1 MFKKDRI
8 LGIQIKSY
16 QLTLFSNVKIYDIII
31 HLPGV
36 ITKEQITRFFN
47 PSLILMVRAF
57 INEQQ
62 FKLVWYTL

>member
-1 MFKKDRI
+1 MFKKDHI

-36 ITKEQITRFFN
+36 ITKEQITRFFD
-47 PSLILMVRAF
+47 PS
-57 INEQQ
+57 
-62 FKLVWYTL
+62 